1 MMCATS
7 LPTVWCI
14 VFSKLSQ
21 PPRSIATI
29 YASQHMSI
37 FDRECFFADTGHSET
52 VSKENYQTDYHN
64 KCPAAVTEMEVTG
77 HMLEHLHSGNYK
89 VA

>member
-1 MMCATS
+1 
-7 LPTVWCI
+7 
-14 VFSKLSQ
+14 
-21 PPRSIATI
+21 
-29 YASQHMSI
+29 MSI

-52 VSKENYQTDYHN
+52 VSKENYHN

-77 HMLEHLHSGNYK
+77 HMLEHLHYGHYK